1 MSKMSTEMKLR
12 VTEIQRFCMHD
23 GPGIRTT
30 VFLKGCPIRCAWCH
44 NPETQKSSAE
54 LLFYQNKCIGC
65 GECIISC
72 PQGAHA
78 IEEQHVIDREK
89 CILCTECAKGC
100 PTGALEICGNQYT
113 VTEILSVIEKDRAF
127 YGNIGGVTLS
137 GGEPF
142 AQKASTVALLKA
154 CREKGFHTAVET
166 CGYADA
172 AVLCAA
178 IPFVDLFLWDIK
190 DSDDERHKKYT
201 GASNQKILDNLLLAD
216 AMGANTRLRCILI
229 NGINTNEAH
238 YHKIA
243 KIASSLSHCEGVEW
257 IPYHAYGGAKNMF
270 LGGEDSGRK
279 EWIPTPE
286 QMEKAKEIVKSAD
299 VNLF

>member
-1 MSKMSTEMKLR
+1 MNTEMKLR

-23 GPGIRTT
+23 GPGVRTT
-30 VFLKGCPIRCAWCH
+30 VFLKGCPLRCAWCH
-44 NPETQKSSAE
+44 NPETQKSTAE

-65 GECIISC
+65 GECTISC
-72 PQGAHA
+72 PQGAHV
-78 IEEQHVIDREK
+78 IEKQHFIDRAK
-89 CILCTECAKGC
+89 CILCAECAKGC
-100 PTGALEICGNQYT
+100 PTGALEICGNECT

-142 AQKASTVALLKA
+142 AQKESTVALLKA
-154 CREKGFHTAVET
+154 CKEKGVHTVVET

-172 AVLCAA
+172 DVLRAA

-190 DSDDERHKKYT
+190 DTDDERHKKYT
-201 GASNQKILDNLLLAD
+201 GASTQKILDNLLLAD

-257 IPYHAYGGAKNMF
+257 IPYHTYGGTKATF

-286 QMEKAKEIVKSAD
+286 QMKKAKEIVKSSER
-299 VNLF
+299 VSK

>member
-1 MSKMSTEMKLR
+1 MNTEMKLR

-30 VFLKGCPIRCAWCH
+30 VFLKGCPLRCAWCH
-44 NPETQKSSAE
+44 NPETQKSTAE
-54 LLFYQNKCIGC
+54 LLFYQNKCIDC
-65 GECIISC
+65 GGCIISC
-72 PQGAHA
+72 QQGAHV
-78 IEEQHVIDREK
+78 IEKQHFIDRAK
-89 CILCTECAKGC
+89 CILCAECAKGC
-100 PTGALEICGNQYT
+100 PTGALEICGNECT

-142 AQKASTVALLKA
+142 AQKESTVALLKA
-154 CREKGFHTAVET
+154 CKEKGVHTVVET

-172 AVLCAA
+172 DVLRAA

-190 DSDDERHKKYT
+190 DTDDERHKKYT
-201 GASNQKILDNLLLAD
+201 GASTQKILDNLLLAD

-257 IPYHAYGGAKNMF
+257 IPYHAYGGTKATF

-286 QMEKAKEIVKSAD
+286 QMEKAKAILKFSG
-299 VNLF
+299 VNSF